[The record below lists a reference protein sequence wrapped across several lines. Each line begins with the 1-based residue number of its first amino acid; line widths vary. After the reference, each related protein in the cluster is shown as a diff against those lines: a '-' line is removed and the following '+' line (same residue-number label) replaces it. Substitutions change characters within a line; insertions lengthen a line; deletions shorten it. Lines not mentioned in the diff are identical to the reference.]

1 MNEHRN
7 ARGFDD
13 PTSPR
18 GCERAGELVTY
29 LYGEASP
36 DEAEVLRRHLTGCAV
51 CRDEL
56 AAFGGVREAV
66 GAWRAEA
73 LGSLPSLDMSEVLNS
88 RGVLNSHGVFNSHE
102 VVGSN
107 EAGAHA
113 AAFRPAQARKRS
125 ARAALREFFSL
136 SPLWLRA
143 GAVAATLAVCALAAL
158 TLARAEVRL
167 GADGLAFRTGGAEKI
182 VREQVQVPT
191 GFTQEQVNALV
202 AARLDEAKARWEAAA
217 QPSVEVVKASDVS
230 QRKNSTRAVA
240 KSNAPRLRRAAP
252 SRYDRDEELADLP
265 RLSDLLSG
273 GN

>member
-13 PTSPR
+13 STSPR

-36 DEAEVLRRHLTGCAV
+36 DEAKVLRRHLTNCAV

-73 LGSLPSLDMSEVLNS
+73 LDSLPSLDMSEVLN
-88 RGVLNSHGVFNSHE
+88 RHGVFNSHE
-102 VVGSN
+102 AVGSK
-107 EAGAHA
+107 EADAHA

-143 GAVAATLAVCALAAL
+143 GMVAATLAVCALAAL
-158 TLARAEVRL
+158 TLARAEVRF
-167 GADGLAFRTGGAEKI
+167 GADGLAFRTGGAEKV
-182 VREQVQVPT
+182 VREQVQVQT

-202 AARLDEAKARWEAAA
+202 AERLDEAKARWEAAA
-217 QPSVEVVKASDVS
+217 QPSVEVLKASDVS
-230 QRKNSTRAVA
+230 QRKSSTRAVA

-252 SRYDRDEELADLP
+252 PGYDRDEELADLP